1 MTSENFE
8 TYGEVPLSEIEAA
21 IKTMREHYP
30 DKDSNDINVTFEYL
44 IGSFFPEI
52 INNIKEMVQLYYARG
67 YADAL
72 MNHNLELDNT
82 YEVKIPQ

>member
-8 TYGEVPLSEIEAA
+8 TYGEVPLSELEAA

-52 INNIKEMVQLYYARG
+52 INNIKEITQLYYARG

-72 MNHNLELDNT
+72 ANHNLELDSNN
-82 YEVKIPQ
+82 EVKIPQ